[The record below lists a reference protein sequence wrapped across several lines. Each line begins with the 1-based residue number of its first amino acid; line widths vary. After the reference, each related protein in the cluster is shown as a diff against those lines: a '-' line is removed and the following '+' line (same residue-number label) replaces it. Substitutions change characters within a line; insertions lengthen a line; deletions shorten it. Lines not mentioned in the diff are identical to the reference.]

1 MANQRFYLR
10 HLKTG
15 AEVMLFKRFG
25 VEYEALD
32 SLPKSM
38 DAFLNRVNED
48 QFPLDEFEL
57 VLEMPKGFGLI
68 EQ

>member
-10 HLKTG
+10 HQKTG
-15 AEVMLFKRFG
+15 AEVMLLKRFG
-25 VEYEALD
+25 DEYEALD

-38 DAFLNRVNED
+38 DAFLDRVNKD
-48 QFPLDEFEL
+48 QYPLDEFEL

-68 EQ
+68 KQ